1 MNGISLTEFLR
12 PFGNKQTKLERE
24 NSAKQKNIKPMHFI
38 TMNKYI
44 YAILVLLCFGCQ
56 HPEKQ
61 RVDNNMPL
69 TTKNNKRSFK
79 DFLIKFSS
87 DSVYQINHVSFPIE
101 LRCNGYDFEG
111 EDTTYIIDNKDWDNI
126 NLFDS
131 IIDGQKVS
139 TIIDES
145 KNMATMRGEECGIL
159 VHYMFKKSNGT
170 WILHKIIDSTN

>member
-1 MNGISLTEFLR
+1 M
-12 PFGNKQTKLERE
+12 
-24 NSAKQKNIKPMHFI
+24 
-38 TMNKYI
+38 TMNKYLFYTFFI
-44 YAILVLLCFGCQ
+44 LLCFGCK
-56 HPEKQ
+56 HPEKTKQ
-61 RVDNNMPL
+61 QSGSGKPL
-69 TTKNNKRSFK
+69 AIRKENVNNKRSFK

-101 LRCNGYDFEG
+101 LQCNGYDFEG
-111 EDTTYIIDNKDWDNI
+111 EDTTYIIGNKDWDHI
-126 NLFDS
+126 NLFDT

-159 VHYMFKKSNGT
+159 VRYMFKKSKGT

>member
-1 MNGISLTEFLR
+1 
-12 PFGNKQTKLERE
+12 
-24 NSAKQKNIKPMHFI
+24 
-38 TMNKYI
+38 
-44 YAILVLLCFGCQ
+44 
-56 HPEKQ
+56 
-61 RVDNNMPL
+61 MPL
-69 TTKNNKRSFK
+69 TIKNNKRSFK

-111 EDTTYIIDNKDWDNI
+111 EDTTYIIGNKDWNHT